1 MDYGTINLI
10 LIFGLLVWM
19 DIEIYLWIDREF

>member
-10 LIFGLLVWM
+10 LISGLLVYYNWS
-19 DIEIYLWIDREF
+19 IYKWIDREF

>member
-10 LIFGLLVWM
+10 LITGLLLYYNWS
-19 DIEIYLWIDREF
+19 IYKWIDKEF

>member
-10 LIFGLLVWM
+10 IISGLLLWQNWSIYNW
-19 DIEIYLWIDREF
+19 IEREF

>member
-10 LIFGLLVWM
+10 LISGLLLYYNWS
-19 DIEIYLWIDREF
+19 IYKWIDKEF

>member
-10 LIFGLLVWM
+10 LILGLLVWM

>member
-10 LIFGLLVWM
+10 LITGLLVYYNWS
-19 DIEIYLWIDREF
+19 IYKWIDREF

>member
-10 LIFGLLVWM
+10 LIFGILVWM
-19 DIEIYLWIDREF
+19 DIEIYLWIDRNF

>member
-10 LIFGLLVWM
+10 LILGLLVWM
-19 DIEIYLWIDREF
+19 DIEIYLWIDRNF

>member
-10 LIFGLLVWM
+10 LIFGLLLWYNWS
-19 DIEIYLWIDREF
+19 IYKWIDRAF

>member
-10 LIFGLLVWM
+10 LITGLLLYYNWS
-19 DIEIYLWIDREF
+19 IYKWIDREF

>member
-10 LIFGLLVWM
+10 LITGLLLWYNWSIYNW
-19 DIEIYLWIDREF
+19 IERKH

>member
-10 LIFGLLVWM
+10 LITGLLVYYNWS
-19 DIEIYLWIDREF
+19 IFKWIDREF

>member
-10 LIFGLLVWM
+10 LITGLLLWYNWS
-19 DIEIYLWIDREF
+19 IYKWIDREF